1 MTIYT
6 PTDLYNKYLQDQ
18 VLKEML
24 SGGVSNENYRTI
36 LSAYPCRLYTPN
48 YFIRIALGVLTI
60 VASLFSGLLMGL
72 LFESSGTNGVTA
84 LLFFYATATYLV
96 LERLIA
102 KKWYFN
108 AGVDNLLLIISSLSF
123 IAAFG
128 INDHLSG

>member
-18 VLKEML
+18 VLNQVL
-24 SGGVSNENYRTI
+24 RGSVSNENYRNI

-48 YFIRIALGVLTI
+48 YFIRIALGVLTMI
-60 VASLFSGLLMGL
+60 ASLFSGLLMGL
-72 LFESSGTNGVTA
+72 LFESSGTSGVTA
-84 LLFFYATATYLV
+84 LLFFYAIAAYFV

-108 AGVDNLLLIISSLSF
+108 AGVDNLLLIVSSVSF
-123 IAAFG
+123 IP
-128 INDHLSG
+128 